1 MRLSQIISILAT
13 FTALSGAFFLLRD
26 NSSQA
31 MRAFGVWV
39 ILYYAWLFTQQ
50 YEESKE

>member
-13 FTALSGAFFLLRD
+13 FTALTGAVFLLRD
-26 NSSQA
+26 NSTQA
-31 MRAFGVWV
+31 MRAMGIWV
-39 ILYYAWLFTQQ
+39 VLYYAWLFTQQ

>member
-1 MRLSQIISILAT
+1 MRLSHIISILAT
-13 FTALSGAFFLLRD
+13 FTALTGAVFLLRD

>member
-13 FTALSGAFFLLRD
+13 FTALTGAVFLLRD
-26 NSSQA
+26 NSTQA
-31 MRAFGVWV
+31 MRAFGIWV
-39 ILYYAWLFTQQ
+39 VLYYAWLFTQQ

>member
-13 FTALSGAFFLLRD
+13 FTALSGAVFLLRD
-26 NSSQA
+26 NSTQG